1 VGDRVCGVG
10 AYPGSR
16 WLVPLVFTF
25 PSDMA
30 VWLTELG
37 CLDLRWGSSKVVGVC
52 RLGAGLQFPS
62 PGLAQAWAF
71 TRGIDDSGNSG
82 GGREGGGKNVV
93 IWQHLNCHFPIWIVT
108 KLVLLII
115 IIYNY

>member
-1 VGDRVCGVG
+1 MGDRVRGVG

-37 CLDLRWGSSKVVGVC
+37 CLCLRWGSSKVVGVC

-62 PGLAQAWAF
+62 PGLAQ
-71 TRGIDDSGNSG
+71 GGNSLGASMTVATVVG
-82 GGREGGGKNVV
+82 GERVV
-93 IWQHLNCHFPIWIVT
+93 RRML
-108 KLVLLII
+108 
-115 IIYNY
+115 